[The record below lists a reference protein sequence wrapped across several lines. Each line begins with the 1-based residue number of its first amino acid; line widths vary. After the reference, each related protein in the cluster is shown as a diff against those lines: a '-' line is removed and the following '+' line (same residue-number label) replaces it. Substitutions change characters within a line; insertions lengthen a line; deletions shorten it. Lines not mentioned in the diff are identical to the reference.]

1 MCYCMYIIVSVNT
14 PSGSHSSYSHKRS
27 RRISLYVVCYT
38 ISNAMHDTNFLVSF
52 SLLKFVVPNFRILL
66 GSKLNNIASC
76 YFFGWQSIIIT
87 IMSIIIFTSDL
98 SENWRVQ
105 QSPDQLAAQSQHHP
119 WSIANIN
126 HVSHNYEW
134 Q

>member
-1 MCYCMYIIVSVNT
+1 MNPKKICILGLNAYLNAASD
-14 PSGSHSSYSHKRS
+14 K
-27 RRISLYVVCYT
+27 LYQKIT
-38 ISNAMHDTNFLVSF
+38 
-52 SLLKFVVPNFRILL
+52 
-66 GSKLNNIASC
+66 
-76 YFFGWQSIIIT
+76 QSIIIT

-126 HVSHNYEW
+126 HVSHNYE
-134 Q
+134 